1 MNRQMR
7 RLQAKEEARAKKQ
20 GQQQPTKKKE
30 RTGIRQFFHEVR
42 AELKK
47 VTWPSREELQTY
59 TVVVFGV
66 AAALTVY
73 VFALDQI
80 FHRGVLWFLENVG
93 T

>member
-30 RTGIRQFFHEVR
+30 RTGIRQFFAEVR

-47 VTWPSREELQTY
+47 VTWPSRQELQTY
-59 TVVVFGV
+59 TVVVFGLTT
-66 AAALTVY
+66 ALTLY
-73 VFALDQI
+73 VFALDWV
-80 FHRGVLWFLENVG
+80 FTRSVLWFLDFA

>member
-30 RTGIRQFFHEVR
+30 RTGIRQFFAEVR

-47 VTWPSREELQTY
+47 VTWPSRQELQTY
-59 TVVVFGV
+59 TVVVFGLTT
-66 AAALTVY
+66 ALTLY
-73 VFALDQI
+73 VFGLDWI
-80 FHRGVLWFLENVG
+80 FTRGVLWFLDFA

>member
-20 GQQQPTKKKE
+20 QQQPTKKKE
-30 RTGIRQFFHEVR
+30 RTSIRQFFHEVR

-59 TVVVFGV
+59 TIVVFGV
-66 AAALTVY
+66 STVMTLY
-73 VFALDQI
+73 IFGLDWI
-80 FHRGVLWFLENVG
+80 FNRSVLWVLENW

>member
-20 GQQQPTKKKE
+20 QQPGKKKE
-30 RTGIRQFFHEVR
+30 RTGVRQFFREVR

-59 TVVVFGV
+59 TIVVFGLS
-66 AAALTVY
+66 AALTLY
-73 VFALDQI
+73 VFALDWV
-80 FHRGVLWFLENVG
+80 FTRGVLWFLTNVG
-93 T
+93 

>member
-20 GQQQPTKKKE
+20 QQTTQKKE
-30 RTGIRQFFHEVR
+30 RTSIRQFFHEVR

-59 TVVVFGV
+59 TVVVFGLST
-66 AAALTVY
+66 ALTFY
-73 VFALDQI
+73 IFGLDWVFT
-80 FHRGVLWFLENVG
+80 RGVLWVLENL